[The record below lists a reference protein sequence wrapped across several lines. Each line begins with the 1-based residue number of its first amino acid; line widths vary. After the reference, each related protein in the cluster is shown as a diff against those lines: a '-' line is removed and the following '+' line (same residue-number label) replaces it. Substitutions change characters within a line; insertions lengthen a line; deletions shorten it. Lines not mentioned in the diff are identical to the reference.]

1 MRKFWLIAL
10 LSVLRIFPAAA
21 YDITIT
27 AEKRVEVYQDEKK
40 GCGRRQR
47 GRG

>member
-27 AEKRVEVYQDEKK
+27 AEKGWKFIRTKK

>member
-27 AEKRVEVYQDEKK
+27 AKKRLWPSATRSRLNPE
-40 GCGRRQR
+40 
-47 GRG
+47 